1 MKSLILSA
9 CLLLSSAFGA
19 EACPPFARI
28 IDERENVINLLGP
41 VDNRGCLII
50 IHFDKNGKEI
60 SRRFSN
66 EGLKSIRGLEVKL
79 KGKSVVQ
86 TNGWLYPIYGVVD
99 KAGKFIVEPKYYGMR
114 LNNDGTIDASLVNA
128 NNLEQRELL
137 LVSYMVNFK
146 EKNPSQADDKI
157 SVPNNIEEAE
167 LILKQMFTERF
178 KEQFKHTAEIDLA
191 SNIDS
196 ICPFFIDIWKLKS
209 NENLRLIED
218 GKTHKLCDHRAI
230 IIACFN
236 RFWKNLQAQKQISNA
251 ETRCEQ

>member
-1 MKSLILSA
+1 MKRLILSV
-9 CLLLSSAFGA
+9 CLLLSSALSV
-19 EACPPFARI
+19 EACPPFARL

-66 EGLKSIRGLEVKL
+66 EGLKNIRGLDVKL
-79 KGKSVVQ
+79 RDKSVVQ
-86 TNGWLYPIYGVVD
+86 TKGWLYPVYGVVD
-99 KAGKFIVEPKYYGMR
+99 KSGKFIVEPKYYGMR

-146 EKNPSQADDKI
+146 EKNPPQADDKI
-157 SVPNNIEEAE
+157 PVPNNIEEAE
-167 LILKQMFTERF
+167 FILNQMFTERF
-178 KEQFKHTAEIDLA
+178 KEQFKHTAEADLA

-196 ICPFFIDIWKLKS
+196 ICPFFIEIWKLKS
-209 NENLRLIED
+209 NENLQLIED
-218 GKTHKLCDHRAI
+218 GKAHKLSDNKAI
-230 IIACFN
+230 IVACFN
-236 RFWKNLQAQKQISNA
+236 RFWTNLQAQKQISKA
-251 ETRCEQ
+251 EAKCEH